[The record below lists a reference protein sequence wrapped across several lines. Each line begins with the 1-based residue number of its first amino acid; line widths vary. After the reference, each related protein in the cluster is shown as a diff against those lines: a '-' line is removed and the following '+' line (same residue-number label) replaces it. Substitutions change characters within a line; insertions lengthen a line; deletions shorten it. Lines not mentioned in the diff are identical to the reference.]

1 MAARRPVVWM
11 GWRCLQVRPCRSLTL
26 EDALAAVEL
35 AGRLEQD
42 CDLLGAIE
50 VHRPR
55 SRELQ
60 AAALADRRVARDVA
74 VVDGD
79 SQDLRQQVDV
89 HVDRA
94 RRQRSR
100 TAAVASAQPIDIG
113 HRQRRPVPGGRR
125 DLGGFAHLA
134 LPVAVNLGHGDLGDA
149 VVLEERQQVVGE
161 VVPVAA
167 GGVRVDLEA
176 LGREPIGRKLVEGRV
191 GGLRRRGIRPRRP
204 PGAKVDVAKHDGKLA
219 LRHRQSPAVLGF
231 AEGQV
236 LALA

>member
-1 MAARRPVVWM
+1 MPV
-11 GWRCLQVRPCRSLTL
+11 LDL

-79 SQDLRQQVDV
+79 GQDLREQVDV

-94 RRQRSR
+94 RR
-100 TAAVASAQPIDIG
+100 
-113 HRQRRPVPGGRR
+113 
-125 DLGGFAHLA
+125 
-134 LPVAVNLGHGDLGDA
+134 
-149 VVLEERQQVVGE
+149 
-161 VVPVAA
+161 
-167 GGVRVDLEA
+167 
-176 LGREPIGRKLVEGRV
+176 
-191 GGLRRRGIRPRRP
+191 
-204 PGAKVDVAKHDGKLA
+204 
-219 LRHRQSPAVLGF
+219 
-231 AEGQV
+231 
-236 LALA
+236 